1 VGNVLQVKKN
11 VFSEFFWHHWSK
23 NARGYVA
30 NQALSACPAAAAGGR
45 APPTTNLQQHF
56 FKPGKDSICT
66 LN

>member
-30 NQALSACPAAAAGGR
+30 NQALSACLTSPTGWGGGG
-45 APPTTNLQQHF
+45 QQ
-56 FKPGKDSICT
+56 ICNNIFLSQAKT
-66 LN
+66 ASAH